1 MLKVQK
7 KGGRI
12 EDFDKSKIVNV
23 LERVG
28 VGPDEAKK
36 VADQVEVWAQAAA
49 AGGAIST
56 SAIRGKV
63 LALISPKAVKAYEEF
78 ERTK

>member
-23 LERVG
+23 LERVV
-28 VGPDEAKK
+28 VGPDEAQK

>member
-28 VGPDEAKK
+28 VGPDEAQK

-56 SAIRGKV
+56 SAIRDKV